1 MGCLGII
8 FILLGC
14 LSFFYAI
21 WSIFTPYPTIAVPM
35 ILSVIFFIIGGI
47 FDSISNSNQKK
58 EDDEIKKK
66 FNDDFMKNMNVNS
79 IKFQIENNMICI
91 IYTDDKRLFFGN
103 IKNNEIN
110 EIPLDKILKIDIQ
123 VIVKE
128 KTKQEILTLTP
139 TFHTNKTILSYHF
152 NIITETETINLIV
165 DPTYQ
170 NKELLER
177 FKLVLERDIKE
188 IINQNNKE

>member
-21 WSIFTPYPTIAVPM
+21 WSIYTPYPTIAVPI
-35 ILSVIFFIIGGI
+35 ILSIIFFIIGGI
-47 FDSISNSNQKK
+47 FDSIDNSNQKK
-58 EDDEIKKK
+58 KDDEIKKK

-79 IKFQIENNMICI
+79 IKFQIENNNMMCI
-91 IYTDDKRLFFGN
+91 IYSDDKKLFFGDM
-103 IKNNEIN
+103 KNDQVN

-123 VIVKE
+123 VIIKE

-139 TFHTNKTILSYHF
+139 TFQTNKTILSYHF
-152 NIITETETINLIV
+152 NIITETETINLVV

-177 FKLVLERDIKE
+177 FKLVLEKDIKE
-188 IINQNNKE
+188 ATKYL